1 MCRFRPVFGRS
12 PLTHRD
18 HQRQGLIRSDMLQA
32 VPAIVI
38 SLFFI
43 AGAVMLFAPQVVYRM
58 PGGSIYT
65 QEYLNKFATRVMT
78 RAMGVLFMV
87 LCIEACSSGFQ
98 KDYPEWP
105 ERSFLSFGILFGFIW
120 VSGFVLGLVTWISPK
135 AKAWT
140 ERFSTDKITIRQHR
154 IEIGIGVAALLLSA
168 GWAAVPLIAP

>member
-1 MCRFRPVFGRS
+1 
-12 PLTHRD
+12 
-18 HQRQGLIRSDMLQA
+18 MLRA
-32 VPAIVI
+32 VLPIVI

-78 RAMGVLFMV
+78 RAMGVFFMV
-87 LCIEACSSGFQ
+87 FCIAACSSCFQ

-105 ERSFLSFGILFGFIW
+105 EWSSLSLGILFGFIW

-140 ERFSTDKITIRQHR
+140 ERFSTDRITIRQHR